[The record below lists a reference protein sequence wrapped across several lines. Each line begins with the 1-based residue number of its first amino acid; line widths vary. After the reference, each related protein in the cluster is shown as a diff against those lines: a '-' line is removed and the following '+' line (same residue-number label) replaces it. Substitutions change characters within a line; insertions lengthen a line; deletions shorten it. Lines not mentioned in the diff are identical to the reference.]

1 MTLGDPARLVI
12 RDDGGMDG
20 ATGHYEKRLSELAG
34 LYLDSAAHAA
44 AVRTLGDPMVYSV
57 DDFRPSAKSG
67 DMIFGVTRMLP
78 GRIGDEFY
86 LTRGHIH
93 AKADRPEIYH
103 GQAGR
108 GLMLLES
115 PDGETRVVEIAPNAV
130 CYVPPFWIHRSVNTG
145 DEDLVM
151 AFSYPADAGQDYAII
166 ARSNGMRKRVLDDG
180 KGGWTLVDNAD
191 YRPRSTAE
199 VEALLRG

>member
-1 MTLGDPARLVI
+1 MATSAMKPSDPARLVI
-12 RDDGGMDG
+12 RNDGGMEG

-44 AVRTLGDPMVYSV
+44 AVRTLGDPVVYLV
-57 DDFRPSAKSG
+57 DEFRPSAAAG

-78 GRIGDEFY
+78 GKIGEEYY

-108 GLMLLES
+108 GLMLMES
-115 PDGETRVVEIAPNAV
+115 PAGETKVI
-130 CYVPPFWIHRSVNTG
+130 
-145 DEDLVM
+145 
-151 AFSYPADAGQDYAII
+151 
-166 ARSNGMRKRVLDDG
+166 
-180 KGGWTLVDNAD
+180 
-191 YRPRSTAE
+191 
-199 VEALLRG
+199 